1 MKNNKGFT
9 LVEIMSVVVIL
20 GIIAITAVVAYNK
33 YLNDTR
39 NKDYD
44 FMAKSASH
52 AAAEYAADAGHA
64 AADAAGGCKRK
75 AGSQDHIG
83 IRTVTFQ
90 ELYEKEYLEYPQ
102 DPSNQGKMC
111 SGKVVIKNTEN
122 YDGLDTEKYDVTVCC
137 ANFSYIYH
145 FPGGSR
151 QLTTCE

>member
-1 MKNNKGFT
+1 MNNKGFT

-44 FMAKSASH
+44 FMAKSAAN
-52 AAAEYAADAGHA
+52 AASEYAMDN
-64 AADAAGGCKRK
+64 
-75 AGSQDHIG
+75 IG

-137 ANFSYIYH
+137 SNFSYIYH